1 MSKAVIAASAHNLI
15 PYRRGVFQENA
26 RYDSL
31 TILEMDKDSLETAL
45 KTILKKEI
53 TTGDRAKHFLK
64 KELEAEKNYK
74 YATSWSYCEIDL
86 HGRVGILK
94 YKGIEIA
101 LFIKRQLSPHRISTE
116 TPVSERKLNN
126 SDDAWMRLDLSGLS
140 ARQSKKPTLDYIR
153 KLEQKLEKL
162 QYKNETLVAINDQQ
176 GARLKRYEKKKSRTT
191 KERRHSKDIKRRH
204 SKTRRKSGKSRR

>member
-15 PYRRGVFQENA
+15 PYRKGVFQENA

-31 TILEMDKDSLETAL
+31 TILEMSETDLNFAL
-45 KTILKKEI
+45 KTIIKKEI
-53 TTGDRAKHFLK
+53 TTGNKAQDFCYMMIQNEIL
-64 KELEAEKNYK
+64 
-74 YATSWSYCEIDL
+74 SWSYEKIDL

-126 SDDAWMRLDLSGLS
+126 PDDAWLRLDLSGLS

-176 GARLKRYEKKKSRTT
+176 GARLKRYEKKKRTT

-204 SKTRRKSGKSRR
+204 SKARSKSGKSR